1 MDLLRA
7 LSTFV
12 RIAETGSFS
21 SVARETNTT
30 PSAVTRLV
38 GQLEEHFK
46 VRLFHRTTRHLSLT
60 EDGQDV
66 LNHARHII
74 EAAEDLEE
82 ILGNQRTAP
91 TGKVRVGLTAGAA
104 RLLTPGLGALL
115 ESYPGLAVELVIR
128 EQPSDLIEDRLDV
141 ALRLGRQSDTSL
153 VARAVGEFGRAVV
166 AASAYLE
173 KQGAPEDPNALSQH
187 RCIVQ
192 DGASENS
199 IWRFEGPG
207 GPYAVEVSGGF
218 SANNAEVIRQAALLG
233 HGIALLPE
241 PQVLEDIRGGRL
253 YRLLPEYSAGRT
265 PGYLVYPSRRHLPP
279 RTRVVLDFLVER
291 FSAVSARLADH
302 RVWGDHET
310 AWLV

>member
-1 MDLLRA
+1 MDMLRA
-7 LSTFV
+7 LTTFV
-12 RIAETGSFS
+12 RIVETGSFS

-128 EQPSDLIEDRLDV
+128 EQPSDLMKNRFV
-141 ALRLGRQSDTSL
+141 VRLRLGGQ
-153 VARAVGEFGRAVV
+153 
-166 AASAYLE
+166 
-173 KQGAPEDPNALSQH
+173 
-187 RCIVQ
+187 
-192 DGASENS
+192 
-199 IWRFEGPG
+199 G
-207 GPYAVEVSGGF
+207 GP
-218 SANNAEVIRQAALLG
+218 
-233 HGIALLPE
+233 
-241 PQVLEDIRGGRL
+241 
-253 YRLLPEYSAGRT
+253 
-265 PGYLVYPSRRHLPP
+265 
-279 RTRVVLDFLVER
+279 
-291 FSAVSARLADH
+291 
-302 RVWGDHET
+302 
-310 AWLV
+310 